1 MANIVNCENRPFSY
15 RDFMLFEVEGKE
27 YRMTHGTYRNKISRL
42 KKAGKVELSYNAGM
56 AFYTLKGK
64 KFGKPMTPN
73 HTGVC
78 NSNNDSFSRI
88 IYNLPTDRAT
98 LHNIRL
104 KFQVQDIWSRLSSC
118 YPELPV
124 RAASKD
130 ICIPAWNIGDLLVRT
145 IIHKSDTVSVTVAC
159 SLAPVAVNINGL
171 IDLSN
176 ALTRVEERINVM
188 LRYTGFCSSD
198 SFLSNNNGSKNS
210 NATQHPKIP
219 DHRYWVVTMWH
230 FGADSLVEYTGE
242 KFAVTWEIGQNAL
255 VRAYTKVMKDKK
267 TRIRLERQEYPN
279 RTFPEIMEEKLNST
293 GTV

>member
-1 MANIVNCENRPFSY
+1 MSDLDQAIDKHMANIVHCESRPFSY
-15 RDFMLFEVEGKE
+15 RDFMLFEVDGKE
-27 YRMTHGTYRNKISRL
+27 YRVTHGTYRNKISRL
-42 KKAGKVELSYNAGM
+42 KKAGKVELSYNGGM

-64 KFGKPMTPN
+64 KFGKPMTTN

-78 NSNNDSFSRI
+78 NSNNDSFSRL
-88 IYNLPTDRAT
+88 IYNLPTDRAA

-104 KFQVQDIWSRLSSC
+104 KFQAQGIWSRLSSH

-124 RAASKD
+124 RAVSKD
-130 ICIPAWNIGDLLVRT
+130 LCIPTWNIGDLLVRT

-159 SLAPVAVNINGL
+159 SLAPVAVNVNGL

-176 ALTRVEERINVM
+176 ALTRVEERLNVM
-188 LRYTGFCSSD
+188 LRDIGCCGSD
-198 SFLSNNNGSKNS
+198 PS
-210 NATQHPKIP
+210 QHPKIP

-230 FGADSLVEYTGE
+230 FGADSLVEYTGD
-242 KFAVTWEIGQNAL
+242 KFAVTWEVGQNAL

-279 RTFPEIMEEKLNST
+279 KTLPKIMEEKLNATSEL
-293 GTV
+293 

>member
-1 MANIVNCENRPFSY
+1 MANIVHCESRPFSY
-15 RDFMLFEVEGKE
+15 RDFMLFEVDGKE
-27 YRMTHGTYRNKISRL
+27 YRVTHGTYRNKISRL
-42 KKAGKVELSYNAGM
+42 KKAGKVELSYNGGM

-64 KFGKPMTPN
+64 KFGKPMTTN

-78 NSNNDSFSRI
+78 NSNNDSFSRL
-88 IYNLPTDRAT
+88 IYNLPTDRAA

-104 KFQVQDIWSRLSSC
+104 KFQAQGIWSRLSSH

-124 RAASKD
+124 RAVSKD
-130 ICIPAWNIGDLLVRT
+130 LCIPTWNIGDLLVRT

-159 SLAPVAVNINGL
+159 SLAPVAVNVNGL

-176 ALTRVEERINVM
+176 ALTRVEERLNVM
-188 LRYTGFCSSD
+188 LRDIGCCGSD
-198 SFLSNNNGSKNS
+198 PS
-210 NATQHPKIP
+210 QHPKIP

-230 FGADSLVEYTGE
+230 FGADSLVEYTGD
-242 KFAVTWEIGQNAL
+242 KFAVTWEVGQNAL

-279 RTFPEIMEEKLNST
+279 KTLPKIMEEKLNATSEL
-293 GTV
+293 